1 MQDLEAKT
9 IQTVSYSKVLEVL
22 QIVECNELGI
32 KYHPASTVFYLENGS
47 DPIRTRLHHMILNSS
62 YGNQAFN
69 NDSIFKFMVLHEEDE
84 WGDET
89 NQDLIKLRDLC
100 KPYLTRE
107 GNYYYIYF
115 DVSW

>member
-1 MQDLEAKT
+1 MHDLNPKT

-22 QIVECNELGI
+22 QRVECDELGI
-32 KYHPASTVFYLENGS
+32 EYHPPSTAFYLEDGS
-47 DPIRTRLHHMILNSS
+47 DPIRTRLHHMVAHSN
-62 YGNQAFN
+62 YGNQQFT
-69 NDSIFKFMVLHEEDE
+69 NDSIFKFMVLHEEDVWIE
-84 WGDET
+84 ET
-89 NQDLIKLRDLC
+89 NEDLIKLRDLC